1 MKKRALD
8 KAYEEI
14 DAKYKDMSE
23 EDMKKEME
31 TLNKEITGKEKALE
45 NLDGEAREKN
55 EKRFRKE
62 E

>member
-31 TLNKEITGKEKALE
+31 NLTKEISGKERALA
-45 NLDGEAREKN
+45 NLEGEAREKM
-55 EKRFRKE
+55 ESDLKKKK
-62 E
+62 

>member
-31 TLNKEITGKEKALE
+31 TLK
-45 NLDGEAREKN
+45 
-55 EKRFRKE
+55 KRDYRKRKSLKKSRW
-62 E
+62 

>member
-23 EDMKKEME
+23 EDMKKR
-31 TLNKEITGKEKALE
+31 
-45 NLDGEAREKN
+45 DYR
-55 EKRFRKE
+55 KRKSLRKSRW
-62 E
+62 

>member
-31 TLNKEITGKEKALE
+31 TWKKEITGKEKALE
-45 NLDGEAREKN
+45 NLDGEAREK
-55 EKRFRKE
+55 
-62 E
+62 

>member
-23 EDMKKEME
+23 EDMKKE
-31 TLNKEITGKEKALE
+31 I
-45 NLDGEAREKN
+45 
-55 EKRFRKE
+55 
-62 E
+62 

>member
-31 TLNKEITGKEKALE
+31 TLKKEITGKDNFLNKLCI
-45 NLDGEAREKN
+45 
-55 EKRFRKE
+55 
-62 E
+62 

>member
-23 EDMKKEME
+23 VPEKK
-31 TLNKEITGKEKALE
+31 KP
-45 NLDGEAREKN
+45 
-55 EKRFRKE
+55 
-62 E
+62 

>member
-23 EDMKKEME
+23 EDMKK
-31 TLNKEITGKEKALE
+31 
-45 NLDGEAREKN
+45 RW
-55 EKRFRKE
+55 RH
-62 E
+62 

>member
-31 TLNKEITGKEKALE
+31 TLKKRLPEK
-45 NLDGEAREKN
+45 K
-55 EKRFRKE
+55 
-62 E
+62 

>member
-31 TLNKEITGKEKALE
+31 NLTKEISGKERALA
-45 NLDGEAREKN
+45 NLEGEAREKM
-55 EKRFRKE
+55 ESD
-62 E
+62 